1 MRHLL
6 AYHYRCHVRSYR
18 YAAPLSLF
26 LLALLFIYAQVPNP
40 VMGSYAF
47 SSSLL
52 FLIMIWVC
60 IGVMEGEEANQDM
73 ILSLQAGSF
82 LRLFASKLLYA
93 WFFSLPLAAFAVLY
107 PALFH
112 KFARAPELSELA
124 FSFGSHM
131 VMSVL
136 GVGLASLFNSRL
148 IASRSI
154 SYLLLLA
161 AIALSF
167 SGQGIRD
174 KLPMPANSLAWL
186 SPPAWSMVRTL
197 TQYDGAALAAR
208 IAALAYPLLY
218 GAVAAALAGQ
228 LMNRRKL
235 DLPAK

>member
-6 AYHYRCHVRSYR
+6 AYHYRCHLRSYR

-40 VMGSYAF
+40 VMGSYGF

-93 WFFSLPLAAFAVLY
+93 WCFSLPLAAFAVLY

-124 FSFGSHM
+124 FSFGSHIA
-131 VMSVL
+131 MSVL

-161 AIALSF
+161 VIALSF
-167 SGQGIRD
+167 SGQGILD
-174 KLPMPANSLAWL
+174 KLPMPANGLAWL
-186 SPPAWSMVRTL
+186 APPAWNMVRTL
-197 TQYDGAALAAR
+197 TQYDGEAFAAR
-208 IAALAYPLLY
+208 IAALAFPLLY
-218 GAVAAALAGQ
+218 GAVAAVLAGK
-228 LMNRRKL
+228 LMNSRKL

>member
-6 AYHYRCHVRSYR
+6 AYHCRCHLRSYR

-47 SSSLL
+47 SSSFL

-93 WFFSLPLAAFAVLY
+93 WCFSLPLAAFAVLY

-112 KFARAPELSELA
+112 KFARAPEVSELA
-124 FSFGSHM
+124 FSFGSHIM
-131 VMSVL
+131 MSVL
-136 GVGLASLFNSRL
+136 GVGIASLFNSRL
-148 IASRSI
+148 ISSRSI

-161 AIALSF
+161 VIALSF
-167 SGQGIRD
+167 SGQGILD
-174 KLPMPANSLAWL
+174 QLPAPANGLAWL
-186 SPPAWSMVRTL
+186 APPAWHMVRTL
-197 TQYDGAALAAR
+197 TQYDGAATSVRLAA
-208 IAALAYPLLY
+208 IVYPLLY
-218 GAVAAALAGQ
+218 GVAAAAWACK
-228 LMNRRKL
+228 LMNNRKL
-235 DLPAK
+235 DLPLK